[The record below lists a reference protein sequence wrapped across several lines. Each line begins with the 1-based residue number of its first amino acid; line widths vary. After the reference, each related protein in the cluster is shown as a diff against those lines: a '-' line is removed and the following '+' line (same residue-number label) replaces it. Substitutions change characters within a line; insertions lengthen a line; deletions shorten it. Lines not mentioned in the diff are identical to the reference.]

1 MNIRRRFAAGC
12 ILALGALA
20 AAGCSSE
27 KGVTAE
33 NESVEAVAEK
43 VAGSTVL
50 RPKPGRWEATVK
62 LDHLDVPNMP
72 PEAKEL
78 MQQHM
83 NSTRT
88 SVSCLTPEE
97 AQKPSGEFF
106 QPEASGCIYEKFVM
120 GDGKL
125 DAVMSC
131 ENDGQM
137 QKMAMNGTY
146 DEENYSLNVTS
157 EGVGPQGMPVSM
169 AMSVTS
175 TRVGECTGEEE
186 K

>member
-1 MNIRRRFAAGC
+1 
-12 ILALGALA
+12 
-20 AAGCSSE
+20 
-27 KGVTAE
+27 
-33 NESVEAVAEK
+33 
-43 VAGSTVL
+43 
-50 RPKPGRWEATVK
+50 
-62 LDHLDVPNMP
+62 
-72 PEAKEL
+72 
-78 MQQHM
+78 
-83 NSTRT
+83 
-88 SVSCLTPEE
+88 
-97 AQKPSGEFF
+97 
-106 QPEASGCIYEKFVM
+106 M